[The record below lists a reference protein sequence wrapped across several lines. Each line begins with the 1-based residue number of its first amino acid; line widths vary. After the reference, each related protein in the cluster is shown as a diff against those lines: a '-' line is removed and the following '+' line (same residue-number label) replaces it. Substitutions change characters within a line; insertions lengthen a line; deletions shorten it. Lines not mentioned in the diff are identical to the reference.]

1 MLSCKRS
8 QLSSEELTIA
18 EKVMNTYIEEQWNS
32 TKLQF
37 NPWDYSRAEK
47 QGILL
52 AIFRATHVLTVLE
65 LKPSDML
72 DFCLDIESLYNDV
85 PYHSFN
91 HAVDVVVKLYYVLS
105 DLQASAYLA
114 TYDIASLLI
123 AGLCHDCGHPG
134 LNNLFQR
141 NASTELAQRYPDA
154 ILERYSMD
162 LTTEYIDKH
171 DLFRNIKNLR
181 DPMYS
186 DGTTAEV
193 DVASRM
199 MYSIRDAILS
209 TDMSRH
215 FSLVEE
221 CKVLVSLLSKKARR
235 ISEHEAYQKECH
247 AEAGADA
254 APNNG
259 KQPVARSPPSGT
271 NSPSRLALA
280 KSVLRGRSPSEP
292 ATPLKSLFAYSLQSA
307 KVSPLRSSDSQ
318 KESSAGTPTTSSSAS
333 TGASITSSARS
344 GRPRRM
350 QVRRSVSMYDA
361 LLDSTQRQR
370 LIGLLLHAVDV
381 FNPVLPWPMCKKWSD
396 LMNIESFNQGEV
408 EKKLSLPV
416 SPNMDRTTTDQRQ
429 VSLDFGNIIIRP
441 FFSELVSLF
450 PVEDEL
456 LPALESN
463 LQRWSRMSTDNT
475 HEISSPAG
483 ANNNM
488 YSWPAEPVVTPVSRT
503 NSSVFSEDRRLSVA
517 AGTVDIPSSC
527 LEIIRRHSHAGFEA
541 LHRPMVGRLFSKHLG
556 KVQERRKVS
565 YTSLQQ
571 RALHLDT
578 SSGNRQSG
586 GNTTLLLSPGN
597 NRQWRGFDA
606 ESLSPVKESSGHED
620 SSIPSSTATASSPP
634 TASSVLGRSGNPPL
648 LVSTARLPL
657 ASCGALGGSHE
668 PASGART
675 SVCAVSSRHQSPTTA
690 QLSNYRLDALIA
702 GSSRVYRSSSLDPTM
717 LSSLPSSYP
726 SLSGEA
732 GGSTPSEVSDK
743 A

>member
-1 MLSCKRS
+1 
-8 QLSSEELTIA
+8 
-18 EKVMNTYIEEQWNS
+18 MNSYIEEQWNS
-32 TKLQF
+32 TKLEF
-37 NPWDYSRAEK
+37 NPWSYSRAEK

-52 AIFRATHVLTVLE
+52 AIFKATHVLTVLE
-65 LKPSDML
+65 LLPSDML

-114 TYDIASLLI
+114 SYDIASLLI

-162 LTTEYIDKH
+162 LTTEYINKH
-171 DLFRNIKNLR
+171 DLLRNIKNLR

-199 MYSIRDAILS
+199 MYSIRTAILS

-235 ISEHEAYQKECH
+235 ISEHEAYQKECQ
-247 AEAGADA
+247 AEASATPAEASSG
-254 APNNG
+254 NG
-259 KQPVARSPPSGT
+259 KETAAQLSPGAT
-271 NSPSRLALA
+271 NSPSRLSLA

-292 ATPLKSLFAYSLQSA
+292 ATPLKSLFSYSLQSA
-307 KVSPLRSSDSQ
+307 KVSPLRSESR
-318 KESSAGTPTTSSSAS
+318 KESSTDSSTTSSPKPATTTSTSTSTSA
-333 TGASITSSARS
+333 TNGAKN
-344 GRPRRM
+344 GKPRRM

-370 LIGLLLHAVDV
+370 LIGILLHAVDV

-396 LMNIESFNQGEV
+396 LMNIESFNQGET

-450 PVEDEL
+450 PVDDEL

-463 LQRWSRMSTDNT
+463 LQKWSRMSTDNT
-475 HEISSPAG
+475 HEISAPAG

-488 YSWPAEPVVTPVSRT
+488 YSWPAEPVITPVSRT

-578 SSGNRQSG
+578 SSGTRLSG
-586 GNTTLLLSPGN
+586 GGAGSTLQLSPSN
-597 NRQWRGFDA
+597 SRQWRGFDA

-620 SSIPSSTATASSPP
+620 SSVPSSAVADSSPP
-634 TASSVLGRSGNPPL
+634 TAFAASGLPANPPL
-648 LVSTARLPL
+648 TVSTARFPL
-657 ASCGALGGSHE
+657 AGCGALGGTRES
-668 PASGART
+668 ASSARA
-675 SVCAVSSRHQSPTTA
+675 SVFAASSRHQSPTTA
-690 QLSNYRLDALIA
+690 QLSNYRIDSLIS
-702 GSSRVYRSSSLDPTM
+702 GSGRAYRSSSLDPTM
-717 LSSLPSSYP
+717 LSSMPSSYP
-726 SLSGEA
+726 SLSGDA
-732 GGSTPSEVSDK
+732 SGPASSEVSDK

>member
-1 MLSCKRS
+1 
-8 QLSSEELTIA
+8 
-18 EKVMNTYIEEQWNS
+18 
-32 TKLQF
+32 
-37 NPWDYSRAEK
+37 
-47 QGILL
+47 
-52 AIFRATHVLTVLE
+52 
-65 LKPSDML
+65 
-72 DFCLDIESLYNDV
+72 
-85 PYHSFN
+85 
-91 HAVDVVVKLYYVLS
+91 
-105 DLQASAYLA
+105 
-114 TYDIASLLI
+114 
-123 AGLCHDCGHPG
+123 
-134 LNNLFQR
+134 
-141 NASTELAQRYPDA
+141 
-154 ILERYSMD
+154 MD
-162 LTTEYIDKH
+162 LTTEYINKH
-171 DLFRNIKNLR
+171 DLLRNIKDLR

-199 MYSIRDAILS
+199 MYSIRAAILS

-215 FSLVEE
+215 FSVVEE
-221 CKVLVSLLSKKARR
+221 CKELVSLLSKKARR
-235 ISEHEAYQKECH
+235 ISEHEAYQKECQ
-247 AEAGADA
+247 AEAGATTGDSSQ
-254 APNNG
+254 NSG
-259 KQPVARSPPSGT
+259 KQSTPQSPLSSS
-271 NSPSRLALA
+271 NSPSRLSLA

-292 ATPLKSLFAYSLQSA
+292 AAPLKALLSYSLQSA
-307 KVSPLRSSDSQ
+307 KVSPLRAELSPASSPQ
-318 KESSAGTPTTSSSAS
+318 PTAAAS
-333 TGASITSSARS
+333 TSVNNGARNGRS
-344 GRPRRM
+344 RRM

-370 LIGLLLHAVDV
+370 LIGILLHAVDV

-396 LMNIESFNQGEV
+396 LMNIESFNQGEM

-450 PVEDEL
+450 PVEDGL

-463 LQRWSRMSTDNT
+463 LQKWSRMSTDNT

-488 YSWPAEPVVTPVSRT
+488 YSWPSEPVVTPVSRT

-571 RALHLDT
+571 RALHLDAIN
-578 SSGNRQSG
+578 GNRQSNG
-586 GNTTLLLSPGN
+586 ISGTLQLSPAI

-606 ESLSPVKESSGHED
+606 ESLSPVKESSGHDD
-620 SSIPSSTATASSPP
+620 SNAPSSNITDNSPP
-634 TASSVLGRSGNPPL
+634 TAFAACGLATIPPMT
-648 LVSTARLPL
+648 VTTAYLPL
-657 ASCGALGGSHE
+657 ASCGSHE
-668 PASGART
+668 PASSARASIFAT
-675 SVCAVSSRHQSPTTA
+675 GSSRHQSPTTA
-690 QLSNYRLDALIA
+690 QLSNYRIDALAA
-702 GSSRVYRSSSLDPTM
+702 GSGRVYRSSSLDPTM
-717 LSSLPSSYP
+717 LSSMPSSYP
-726 SLSGEA
+726 SLSGDA
-732 GGSTPSEVSDK
+732 SGSASSEVSDK

>member
-1 MLSCKRS
+1 
-8 QLSSEELTIA
+8 
-18 EKVMNTYIEEQWNS
+18 
-32 TKLQF
+32 
-37 NPWDYSRAEK
+37 
-47 QGILL
+47 
-52 AIFRATHVLTVLE
+52 
-65 LKPSDML
+65 
-72 DFCLDIESLYNDV
+72 
-85 PYHSFN
+85 
-91 HAVDVVVKLYYVLS
+91 
-105 DLQASAYLA
+105 
-114 TYDIASLLI
+114 
-123 AGLCHDCGHPG
+123 
-134 LNNLFQR
+134 
-141 NASTELAQRYPDA
+141 
-154 ILERYSMD
+154 
-162 LTTEYIDKH
+162 
-171 DLFRNIKNLR
+171 
-181 DPMYS
+181 
-186 DGTTAEV
+186 
-193 DVASRM
+193 
-199 MYSIRDAILS
+199 MYSIRTAILS

-235 ISEHEAYQKECH
+235 ISEHEAYQKECQ
-247 AEAGADA
+247 AEASATPAEASSG
-254 APNNG
+254 NG
-259 KQPVARSPPSGT
+259 KETAAQLSPGAT
-271 NSPSRLALA
+271 NSSSRLSLA

-292 ATPLKSLFAYSLQSA
+292 ATPLKSLFSYSLQSA
-307 KVSPLRSSDSQ
+307 KVSPLRSESR
-318 KESSAGTPTTSSSAS
+318 KESSTDSSTTSSPKPATTAS
-333 TGASITSSARS
+333 TSTSTSATNGAKN
-344 GRPRRM
+344 GKPRRM

-370 LIGLLLHAVDV
+370 LIGILLHAVDV

-396 LMNIESFNQGEV
+396 LMNIESFNQGET

-450 PVEDEL
+450 PVDDEL

-463 LQRWSRMSTDNT
+463 LQKWSRMSTDNT
-475 HEISSPAG
+475 HEISAPAG

-578 SSGNRQSG
+578 SSGTRLSG
-586 GNTTLLLSPGN
+586 GGASSTLPLSPN
-597 NRQWRGFDA
+597 NSRQWRGFDA

-620 SSIPSSTATASSPP
+620 SSVPSSTVADSSPP
-634 TASSVLGRSGNPPL
+634 TAFAASRPPACPPL
-648 LVSTARLPL
+648 TVSTARFPL
-657 ASCGALGGSHE
+657 AGCGALGGTRES
-668 PASGART
+668 ASSARA
-675 SVCAVSSRHQSPTTA
+675 SVFAASSRHQSPTTA
-690 QLSNYRLDALIA
+690 QLSNYRIDSLIS
-702 GSSRVYRSSSLDPTM
+702 GSGRAYRSSSLDPTM
-717 LSSLPSSYP
+717 LSSMPSSYP
-726 SLSGEA
+726 SLSGDA
-732 GGSTPSEVSDK
+732 SGPASSEVSDK

>member
-8 QLSSEELTIA
+8 QLSAEELATT
-18 EKVMNTYIEEQWNS
+18 EKFMNFYIEEQWTS
-32 TKLQF
+32 VKLQF
-37 NPWDYSRAEK
+37 NPWAYSRAEK

-52 AIFRATHVLTVLE
+52 AIFKTTHVLAILE
-65 LKPSDML
+65 LSPSDML

-91 HAVDVVVKLYYVLS
+91 HAVDVVVKLYYVLT

-162 LTTEYIDKH
+162 LTTEYISKH
-171 DLFRNIKNLR
+171 DLLRNIKHLR

-199 MYSIRDAILS
+199 MYSIRAAILS

-215 FSLVEE
+215 FSVVEE

-235 ISEHEAYQKECH
+235 ISEHEAYQKECQ
-247 AEAGADA
+247 AEAGATPGDGSHSSNRQSE
-254 APNNG
+254 P
-259 KQPVARSPPSGT
+259 QSPLSST
-271 NSPSRLALA
+271 NSPSRLSLA
-280 KSVLRGRSPSEP
+280 KSILRGRSPSEP
-292 ATPLKSLFAYSLQSA
+292 ATPLKALFSYSLQSA
-307 KVSPLRSSDSQ
+307 KVSPLRTELSPSNSPQ
-318 KESSAGTPTTSSSAS
+318 PTAAVGTNTSNGSRNGKS
-333 TGASITSSARS
+333 
-344 GRPRRM
+344 RRM

-361 LLDSTQRQR
+361 LLDSTQRQC
-370 LIGLLLHAVDV
+370 LIGILLHAVDV

-396 LMNIESFNQGEV
+396 LMNIESFNQGEM

-416 SPNMDRTTTDQRQ
+416 SPNMDHTTTDQRQ

-463 LQRWSRMSTDNT
+463 LQKWSRMSTDNT
-475 HEISSPAG
+475 HEVSSPAG

-488 YSWPAEPVVTPVSRT
+488 YSWPSEPVVTPVSRT
-503 NSSVFSEDRRLSVA
+503 NSSVFSEDRRLSIA

-556 KVQERRKVS
+556 KVQERRKLS

-571 RALHLDT
+571 RALHLGAI
-578 SSGNRQSG
+578 SNNRQSSG
-586 GNTTLLLSPGN
+586 GSGTLQLSPVN
-597 NRQWRGFDA
+597 SRQWRGFDS
-606 ESLSPVKESSGHED
+606 ELLSPVNESSGQDD
-620 SSIPSSTATASSPP
+620 SNFPSSNVADSSPP
-634 TASSVLGRSGNPPL
+634 SAFSAYELAATPPIT
-648 LVSTARLPL
+648 VSTARPALPSSGTCES
-657 ASCGALGGSHE
+657 ASSAR
-668 PASGART
+668 ASMYTAGP
-675 SVCAVSSRHQSPTTA
+675 SRYQSPTTA
-690 QLSNYRLDALIA
+690 QLSNYRIDALVA
-702 GSSRVYRSSSLDPTM
+702 GSGRIYRSSSLDPTM
-717 LSSLPSSYP
+717 LSNMPSSYP
-726 SLSGEA
+726 SLSGDA
-732 GGSTPSEVSDK
+732 SGSAPSEVSDR